1 MGDGLCVCL
10 DIQLCR
16 IEMLQPVQAVVKI
29 NFTSLTVW
37 SLRRIRIRVERTERQ
52 VATGCHAEGRNGK
65 GLTELGAVQTLARP
79 PPPLTLVLQQLTAQL
94 AVTPLGTE
102 GPVRRAGPALLQ
114 GAPLAL
120 GAVQRLRR
128 AVATSLT
135 GIGRRRRQGHW
146 PQSRRLQADV
156 QQHPGELLRGGE
168 RDEIIHHRRARNEGG
183 FGGGDFRFGGG
194 AVPQGGRV
202 SSRGHPGREVQAAA
216 ESDRGQEG
224 AAGQQGPVGA
234 YNQAAQGTPLR
245 PGGAGGRG
253 APLFAARV
261 SLR

>member
-1 MGDGLCVCL
+1 M
-10 DIQLCR
+10 
-16 IEMLQPVQAVVKI
+16 
-29 NFTSLTVW
+29 
-37 SLRRIRIRVERTERQ
+37 
-52 VATGCHAEGRNGK
+52 ATGLDVEGQNTRR
-65 GLTELGAVQTLARP
+65 LTELGAVQALARP
-79 PPPLTLVLQQLTAQL
+79 PPPLTLVLQRLTGQLP
-94 AVTPLGTE
+94 VTPEGAE
-102 GPVRRAGPALLQ
+102 GPFPRAGPAVLQ

-128 AVATSLT
+128 PVAAPLA
-135 GIGRRRRQGHW
+135 GIRRRRRQGHG
-146 PQSRRLQADV
+146 PQSRGLQVDV
-156 QQHPGELLRGGE
+156 QQRPGELLRGGE
-168 RDEIIHHRRARNEGG
+168 RDEIVHHRGVREEEG

-202 SSRGHPGREVQAAA
+202 SSRGHPGREVQTAA

-234 YNQAAQGTPLR
+234 LDQAAQGTPLR

-253 APLFAARV
+253 TPLLAARV